1 MKRLLCMLSVMLCM
15 CAWLGAPLAARAD
28 GPRPFE
34 DRYLT
39 MSAQELAAS
48 MEAAMTAA
56 DLPGASVCT
65 RPDGSPAITQITEQ
79 DAFCVARR
87 PDGLLT
93 LCCFIP
99 KDGEMALAWHNDLLL
114 SYYQELSMSTE
125 GAAWSGG
132 VIPEMVLTEE
142 SLALRLP
149 LWGDVSLLMDC
160 TGYHSDWVIDE
171 LGAYVIAADGSRL
184 PLLVV
189 TEDNL
194 DGYAR
199 LSNCHPGNWTETED
213 GSW

>member
-1 MKRLLCMLSVMLCM
+1 MMKRWMLLLLSLLCLFTT
-15 CAWLGAPLAARAD
+15 ARAD
-28 GPRPFE
+28 GPRPF
-34 DRYLT
+34 DDCYLT
-39 MSAQELAAS
+39 MSAQELAAC
-48 MEAAMTAA
+48 MEAAMAAA
-56 DLPGASVCT
+56 DLPGAAVCLHA
-65 RPDGSPAITQITEQ
+65 DGSPLTSIAEHS
-79 DAFCVARR
+79 AFCVARR
-87 PDGLLT
+87 ADGLMT

-125 GAAWSGG
+125 GAVWSGG
-132 VIPEMVLTEE
+132 VIPEMHLEE
-142 SLALRLP
+142 SALTLQLP
-149 LWGDVSLLMDC
+149 LWGDVRLLMDC
-160 TGYHSDWVIDE
+160 DGYYSDWVIEE

-199 LSNCHPGNWTETED
+199 LSNCHPGNWTETAD